1 MRKRLLLILACLAV
15 AFTASACAAV
25 DDKSPA
31 TVVINVNTPVAAS
44 DVTVTSSAGTVSA
57 DGYTFTVSL
66 PDRRGDVITVSS
78 YGFETVTLRV
88 GAKDFDKSGSKTFDV
103 DLSVKSGALLQLTVS
118 GGVAATVTAGD
129 YSAVKQGG
137 KYTFSVPD
145 RDSLDVEVTV
155 AAEGYET
162 FTRHIRAD
170 DLLSGYW
177 FGEVRLVKSGYKLI
191 KTKGYSEVAFTR
203 DFKAV
208 NGSYDSNYDYVCF
221 EMKSDDILMLEKQD
235 GTGFTL
241 VRGADIGTY
250 GSVYECQDFYNGE
263 QYCLM
268 VSNDGLEYNMV
279 YADYGDGQLI
289 DTSCH
294 IEDGGYAIWLRGV
307 CTLYL
312 FQNVEYLDNVY
323 YYDIRAYEIGSD
335 VLFNSNEKVFLDDGS
350 SDGEGRLIP
359 AAAVYE
365 DVPQIDKYVDS
376 TGAEITEN
384 FASYMP
390 IGNTRNEL
398 VTDGDDVRLET
409 KTMYALKETYRFRF
423 DRLMYNYPTDQS
435 VFYEVSCYNVYDSL
449 YIEVDEDA
457 GTSEVVIH
465 GCADS
470 ADAISFSIKTF
481 DADYFMLNKEN
492 FCFDKSEMQYSDGA
506 YRVEN
511 VSLHDYVSLY
521 VDKDYFYSA
530 VPQIIAEQYPAFTGD
545 MNLYSISPSADGMQ
559 DAGNG
564 NFYIPSA
571 AAVTVTAVYEAY
583 GETITRFTLTSEP
596 VTAEELVR
604 QLEMWE
610 KYQSV
615 TGIVWNISTSELR

>member
-31 TVVINVNTPVAAS
+31 TVVINVNTPAAAS

-88 GAKDFDKSGSKTFDV
+88 DAKDFDKSGSKTFDV

-129 YSAVKQGG
+129 YSAVKQGS
-137 KYTFSVPD
+137 KYTISVPD
-145 RDSLDVEVTV
+145 RNALDVEVTV
-155 AAEGYET
+155 SAEGYET
-162 FTRHIRAD
+162 YTERVD
-170 DLLSGYW
+170 TQDLFSGYW
-177 FGEVRLVKSGYKLI
+177 FREVRLVKLGYKLI
-191 KTKGYSEVAFTR
+191 RTSGYNNTAFTR
-203 DFKAV
+203 DFKIV
-208 NGSYDSNYDYVCF
+208 RGSYDSSYRYVNF
-221 EMKSDDILMLEKQD
+221 EIDSDDVLMLEKQD
-235 GTGFTL
+235 GKGLTL
-241 VRGADIGTY
+241 VRGADIEAY
-250 GSVYECQDFYNGE
+250 GSVFEYAAFSDSGE
-263 QYCLM
+263 YILNI
-268 VSNDGLEYNMV
+268 SNYGLDYSFFF
-279 YADYGDGQLI
+279 ADYGDGQLI

-359 AAAVYE
+359 AVAVYE

-559 DAGNG
+559 DAGND

-615 TGIVWNISTSELR
+615 TDIVWNISTSELR